1 MKEDPDWRRKPD
13 SLGGLRKE
21 IDRVDEEIISLL
33 IRRQAAARAIGR
45 IKMEQGMEVFDPAR
59 EREVL
64 RKLISLSNGNLSAEH
79 TENIFREII
88 SASRSVQQLLNVAF
102 LGPAGAFTHEAAL
115 TLFGRSACFQ
125 PMESIE
131 GVFSMVEKDLCRQ
144 GIVPI
149 ENSCEGSVHT
159 TMDLFFRYDLKVCGE
174 VFLRIRHHLLSSG
187 QNREEIKIVYS
198 HPMAIAQCR
207 SWIMANLPG
216 VSIKELESTSAAA
229 QRASM
234 EKGAAAI
241 GSRLAAHVY
250 NLNRVAENIEDNPD
264 NVTRFL
270 CIGKTDA
277 PPTGKDKTSMLFF
290 LNHKPGALHRAL
302 GALAENGIN
311 VSRIESRPAKMKK
324 WEYLFFIDMEGHYLD
339 EPLSKA
345 IPDFEKQCVFVKRL
359 GSYPAGDGP
368 WK

>member
-1 MKEDPDWRRKPD
+1 MKEDPNWRRKPD
-13 SLGGLRKE
+13 SLGGLREE
-21 IDRVDEEIISLL
+21 IDRVDEEILSLL
-33 IRRQAAARAIGR
+33 IERQAAAHAIGR
-45 IKMEQGMEVFDPAR
+45 MKAEQGMDVFDPVR

-64 RKLISLSNGNLSAEH
+64 QKLISLSDGNLSGEH
-79 TENIFREII
+79 TGNIFREII
-88 SASRSVQQLLNVAF
+88 SASRSVQQPLNVAF
-102 LGPAGAFTHEAAL
+102 LGPAGTFTHEAAL
-115 TLFGRSACFQ
+115 SLFGHSACFQ
-125 PMESIE
+125 PAESIE

-159 TMDLFFRYDLKVCGE
+159 TMDLFCGYDLKVSGE
-174 VFLRIRHHLLSSG
+174 VFLRIRHHLLSLE
-187 QNREEIKIVYS
+187 QNREEIKTVYS

-216 VSIKELESTSAAA
+216 IPVKEVESTSAAA
-229 QRASM
+229 LRASR

-241 GSRLAAHVY
+241 GSRLSAQVY
-250 NLNRVAENIEDNPD
+250 DLNTVVENIEDNPD

-270 CIGKTDA
+270 RIGKTDTL
-277 PPTGKDKTSMLFF
+277 PTGKDKTSMLFF

-302 GALAENGIN
+302 GALAEKGIN

-324 WEYLFFIDMEGHYLD
+324 WEYLFFIDLEGHCLD
-339 EPLSKA
+339 ERLSKA
-345 IPDFEKQCVFVKRL
+345 IPELEKQCVFVKRL
-359 GSYPAGDGP
+359 GSYPAGDGL